1 MAGAVRQPIDV
12 VALENHLEQNGLAIQ
27 RPFTLKQFG
36 FGQSNPTYL
45 ITDANSNR
53 YVLRKKPPGEILS
66 QTAHQVEREYRM
78 LHALE
83 KTDIPVPKVFH
94 LCEDATVIGTA
105 FYVMEFLDGRFIT
118 DPYMPGVTAEH
129 RREMWRDA
137 VRTLVKLHQID
148 YKAVGLGGL
157 SKHHGFYDR
166 QIRTL
171 LRIAQSQAQAVNVR
185 TNAPLGALPHL
196 EEVAE
201 FFKTRQPGD
210 RSTIVH
216 GDFKIDNIVF
226 HKTEP
231 RVIGVL
237 DWEMATIGH
246 PLSDAVHLLSPLF
259 EGGGSGTPVPDDRAN
274 SAIIPG
280 LPTLQDALGWYQED
294 SRYDVRV
301 DLEWGVAFAH
311 FRGSVIAQGIA
322 ARYVTGQSKSPGA
335 KEWADGLDARAQL
348 MWETVRK
355 LRESYSRLERL

>member
-12 VALENHLEQNGLAIQ
+12 VALENYLEQQGLGIR
-27 RPFTLKQFG
+27 RPFNVNQFG

-53 YVLRKKPPGEILS
+53 YVLRKKPPGQILS
-66 QTAHQVEREYRM
+66 QTAHQVEREYRV
-78 LHALE
+78 LRALE
-83 KTDIPVPKVFH
+83 NTNIPVPKVYV
-94 LCEDATVIGTA
+94 LCEDPAVIGTA

-129 RREMWRDA
+129 RQEMWRDA
-137 VRTLVKLHQID
+137 VRTLVKLHKID
-148 YKAVGLGGL
+148 YNAVGLGGV
-157 SKHHGFYDR
+157 SKHDGFYDR
-166 QIRTL
+166 QIRTF
-171 LRIAQSQAQAVNVR
+171 LRIAQSQAQAVNIQ
-185 TNAPLGALPHL
+185 TKAPLGELPHL
-196 EEVAE
+196 QEVAD
-201 FFKTRQPGD
+201 FFKTRQPRD

-246 PLSDAVHLLSPLF
+246 PLSDTIHLLSPLF
-259 EGGGSGTPVPDDRAN
+259 EGGGSGTPIPSGRPDSD
-274 SAIIPG
+274 IPG
-280 LPTLQDALGWYQED
+280 LPSLQDAMIWYRE
-294 SRYDVRV
+294 SGYDARA
-301 DLEWGVAFAH
+301 DLEWGIAFAH

-335 KEWADGLDARAQL
+335 KEWADGLDARAQM
-348 MWETVRK
+348 MWETVKK
-355 LRESYSRLERL
+355 LRESYGRHRKL